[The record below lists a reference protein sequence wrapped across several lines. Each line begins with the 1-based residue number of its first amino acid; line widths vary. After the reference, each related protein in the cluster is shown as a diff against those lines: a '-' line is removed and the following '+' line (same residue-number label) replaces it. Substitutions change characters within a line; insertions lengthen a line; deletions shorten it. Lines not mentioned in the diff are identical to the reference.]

1 MLGLVTTDERGR
13 RWRTGRQPPPP
24 LPLWEEEE
32 EEEEEGVQD
41 DDDDFV
47 EGDEESD
54 WDVDEYEMGP
64 NERDRASEKETSRR
78 RPFNNNG
85 SDDATIQRTTVWRGC
100 DAKRTTGASRLETTT
115 LTTRFGRRQSVER
128 CGGDGDHHQPSSV
141 CGRLERRAGK
151 RGRREA
157 VFERAGASRG
167 GDEKR
172 RSRRRSC
179 EEDDEDKARARGKTR
194 SVSRGWVRGVVR
206 THILETIESMRGA
219 FKNGRGIS
227 RGMLQRFCQKCTRFH
242 SIDEFKDKRRVRAAL
257 SKLAKVRAPTG
268 GNGSE
273 L

>member
-1 MLGLVTTDERGR
+1 
-13 RWRTGRQPPPP
+13 
-24 LPLWEEEE
+24 
-32 EEEEEGVQD
+32 
-41 DDDDFV
+41 
-47 EGDEESD
+47 
-54 WDVDEYEMGP
+54 MGP

-78 RPFNNNG
+78 PFNNNG
-85 SDDATIQRTTVWRGC
+85 SDDATIQWRTTGWRGC
-100 DAKRTTGASRLETTT
+100 DAKRTTGAEVETR
-115 LTTRFGRRQSVER
+115 TTRFGRRQSVER

-179 EEDDEDKARARGKTR
+179 EGDDEDKARRAGKTR
-194 SVSRGWVRGVVR
+194 SVSRGWVRNVVR

-227 RGMLQRFCQKCTRFH
+227 RGDVATILPKVHEVSF
-242 SIDEFKDKRRVRAAL
+242 DRRV
-257 SKLAKVRAPTG
+257 
-268 GNGSE
+268 
-273 L
+273 